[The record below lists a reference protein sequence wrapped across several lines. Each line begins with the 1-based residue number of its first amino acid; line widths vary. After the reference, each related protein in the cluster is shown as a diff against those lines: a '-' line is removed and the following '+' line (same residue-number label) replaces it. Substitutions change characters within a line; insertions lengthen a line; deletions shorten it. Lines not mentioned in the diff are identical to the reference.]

1 MARIVKEEEYAARRN
16 EILDVV
22 QRLVYTKGYEQ
33 MTIQDVLDDLQIS
46 KGAFYHYFRS
56 KQDLLDAIIGHM
68 IEEGENLILP
78 IIQDP
83 GLNALEKLQRY
94 FDTIARWKN
103 AQRAY
108 LMAILRVWYADHNAI
123 VRQKMTAAA
132 IQRISPSFAQIIH
145 QGINEGLFAPNYPDQ
160 VSEVVMALLQSMGD
174 ALAQFVLF
182 FDPQSDN
189 FQRIEGSVAVYTDAV
204 ERVLGAPTG
213 SIHFFDVEILK
224 DWVS

>member
-1 MARIVKEEEYAARRN
+1 MMRTAKEFTVRRN
-16 EILDVV
+16 EILEVA

-68 IEEGENLILP
+68 IEEGENFILP
-78 IIQDP
+78 IIQNPD
-83 GLNALEKLQRY
+83 LNALEKLQRY

-103 AQRAY
+103 AQRTY
-108 LMAILRVWYADHNAI
+108 LMAILRVWYADDNAI

-182 FDPQSDN
+182 FDPKSGD
-189 FQRIEGSVAVYTDAV
+189 FQGIEGSVAAYTDAV
-204 ERVLGAPTG
+204 ERVLGAPQG
-213 SIHFFDVEILK
+213 SIHFFDIEILK
-224 DWVS
+224 DWVN